1 MLNTEFLNTEFIL
14 LENMFSVTKLLVVE
28 IAISLIFVN
37 VTLTERAIK

>member
-28 IAISLIFVN
+28 IAISFRRFLEMS
-37 VTLTERAIK
+37 L